1 MDKLEKATRQLG
13 EVFREKWKEIDSG
26 RNGTGYMFWDD
37 RDHCIYV
44 EFFGDYE
51 RSDKAK
57 MVSTLINTNED
68 LCFPYSLR
76 IGFHETEMVARKTM
90 MEWFRAD
97 DSEVDE
103 SNRTGG

>member
-1 MDKLEKATRQLG
+1 MELDTCSGTIVTTAFTSSSSAITR
-13 EVFREKWKEIDSG
+13 E
-26 RNGTGYMFWDD
+26 
-37 RDHCIYV
+37 
-44 EFFGDYE
+44 
-51 RSDKAK
+51 AK